1 MKGTA
6 IFGGY
11 AVGNALLIL
20 PRKNA
25 KADRKP
31 LSKEEEQARLKA
43 AIGEF
48 IKKTQAQAEY
58 VKKSVGEKEADILL
72 GHIAMINDP
81 YMTDEML
88 SGISGGLSAEEALK
102 NVCDMFISVFSS
114 AEDEFTRERAADI
127 RDVKAGVL
135 EELTQNGENP
145 VSSAKK
151 GSVLVIDE
159 FTPSVAAQ
167 INPENVCAVI
177 AQTGSVTSHGAILA
191 RAMKIPSVF
200 GVKDALTNI
209 KDGEELAV
217 DAVSGE
223 ITPLPT
229 QEQKE
234 EFFVKREEHLKSVL
248 LLEKY
253 ALQPA
258 VTKDGVK
265 KDVFIN
271 IGSPEEAK
279 DAAKNGAEGIGL
291 FRTEFLFMEKASA
304 PTEEEQFSAY
314 KEAAQAVLGKPV
326 IIRTLD
332 IGGDKQI
339 DYLGIKKEENP
350 FLGFR
355 AIRYC
360 LKNKELFK
368 TQLRA
373 LLRASAYGDI
383 RIMLPLVA
391 DVSEITAA
399 RQLLEEAKAE
409 LEGEGKAFNK
419 DIMLGV
425 MIETPAAAVNADILC
440 KYADFFSIGT
450 NDLTQYT
457 LAVDRGNDDVTYLYS
472 VFHPAVLRLIEH
484 IVKCANKAGIP
495 VGMCGEAAADPAF
508 APLLISFGLDEF
520 SVSPQSVAQLKKSIC
535 ETDKKEADELKKS
548 VMTKTSAEEI
558 LGTLKSHII

>member
-20 PRKNA
+20 PRKNTE
-25 KADRKP
+25 ADRKP

-135 EELTQNGENP
+135 EELAQNGESP
-145 VSSAKK
+145 VSNAKK

-209 KDGEELAV
+209 
-217 DAVSGE
+217 
-223 ITPLPT
+223 
-229 QEQKE
+229 
-234 EFFVKREEHLKSVL
+234 
-248 LLEKY
+248 
-253 ALQPA
+253 
-258 VTKDGVK
+258 
-265 KDVFIN
+265 
-271 IGSPEEAK
+271 
-279 DAAKNGAEGIGL
+279 
-291 FRTEFLFMEKASA
+291 
-304 PTEEEQFSAY
+304 
-314 KEAAQAVLGKPV
+314 
-326 IIRTLD
+326 
-332 IGGDKQI
+332 
-339 DYLGIKKEENP
+339 
-350 FLGFR
+350 
-355 AIRYC
+355 
-360 LKNKELFK
+360 
-368 TQLRA
+368 
-373 LLRASAYGDI
+373 
-383 RIMLPLVA
+383 
-391 DVSEITAA
+391 
-399 RQLLEEAKAE
+399 
-409 LEGEGKAFNK
+409 
-419 DIMLGV
+419 
-425 MIETPAAAVNADILC
+425 
-440 KYADFFSIGT
+440 
-450 NDLTQYT
+450 
-457 LAVDRGNDDVTYLYS
+457 
-472 VFHPAVLRLIEH
+472 
-484 IVKCANKAGIP
+484 
-495 VGMCGEAAADPAF
+495 
-508 APLLISFGLDEF
+508 
-520 SVSPQSVAQLKKSIC
+520 
-535 ETDKKEADELKKS
+535 
-548 VMTKTSAEEI
+548 
-558 LGTLKSHII
+558 